1 MAVLGDDEVD
11 VGLKG
16 IQVCQALFVGRA
28 RAVVVR
34 RHLEHRLDVCLG
46 LERNVRRRPLRSD
59 QLELGGLR
67 QLLIVKVRRIVEHLL
82 EPKEMTAPGTTV

>member
-1 MAVLGDDEVD
+1 MMKSDI
-11 VGLKG
+11 GLERF
-16 IQVCQALFVGRA
+16 QVCQALFVGRA

-34 RHLEHRLDVCLG
+34 RHLEHRLDIGLG
-46 LERNVRRRPLRSD
+46 LERNIRRHPLRSD

-67 QLLIVKVRRIVEHLL
+67 QLLIVKVRRVVEHLL